1 MFLLKIPGFVSTSMI
16 GNVPTSC
23 QKYPVLS
30 PLTLLK
36 NFLMCSQKYS
46 VSCCK
51 HGWKMSRPRCSPAFL
66 PRFNTSD
73 EALQLLM
80 WKSASIFVM
89 WTWRV
94 HGSVYIYTYHF
105 AWAGWNQINWQNF
118 QKSCNIGYD
127 DVFKRVN
134 QEPKSENVVCN
145 QLRIFS
151 LSSVGRKLFSRW
163 HQLKESCEEFKWF
176 CSVAQLNRLSS
187 PH

>member
-1 MFLLKIPGFVSTSMI
+1 MFLLKIPGFVSTGMI

-30 PLTLLK
+30 PLKLLK

-51 HGWKMSRPRCSPAFL
+51 HDWKMSRPRCSPAFL

-89 WTWRV
+89 WSWRV

-118 QKSCNIGYD
+118 QKSCNIGYV
-127 DVFKRVN
+127 DVFKL
-134 QEPKSENVVCN
+134 EPQNTGKSRTQVWKRGLQPAQN
-145 QLRIFS
+145 IFS
-151 LSSVGRKLFSRW
+151 VLCRKETFLPMTSTERKLW
-163 HQLKESCEEFKWF
+163 GI
-176 CSVAQLNRLSS
+176 
-187 PH
+187 